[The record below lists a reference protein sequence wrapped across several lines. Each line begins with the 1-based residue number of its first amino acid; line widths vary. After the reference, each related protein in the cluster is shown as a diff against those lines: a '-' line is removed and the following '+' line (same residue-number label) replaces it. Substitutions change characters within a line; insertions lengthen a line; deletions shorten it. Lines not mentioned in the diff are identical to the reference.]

1 MSKQVSH
8 NPAKLN
14 VKDLITVGIF
24 SALLFLALLIG
35 GIPFAINPVT
45 TFYMPMGSALLGGPI
60 LLLLIAKVK
69 KHGVVMIAGILNGI
83 LFLALGMHWAITAGC
98 ALGGIMGDYIAGA
111 GKFKNMK
118 LNILAYALVS
128 LGTSGTFICY
138 FADPQSWNS
147 YMLNG
152 NTSESYIQT
161 MSANAQGWM
170 LPVILGGTILFAC
183 FSGFIGTRLLKK
195 QFEKAGI
202 TA

>member
-1 MSKQVSH
+1 MSKQVRH
-8 NPAKLN
+8 NSAKLN
-14 VKDLITVGIF
+14 VKDLITIGIF

-98 ALGGIMGDYIAGA
+98 ALGGILGDYIAGA

-170 LPVILGGTILFAC
+170 LPVILGGTILVAC